1 MKNKIKNGLCICTP
15 FYSEDVKVQY
25 MTSLVQTHAEFQRA
39 GIPIMNIYLYNTS
52 LITKARN
59 TLVSKFMQETDFEY
73 MIFIDSD
80 IEWKPKDL
88 IKLMNYDKQIIGATY
103 PKKILDWQEIQ
114 KAIIRNKVDNPMDLI
129 EKTSHYTI
137 WDKKKNVLSNG
148 LMEIERLGTGFMMIK
163 RSLLEKMEKQYPN
176 LMYEMEEKG
185 KNEKRKKGY
194 GFFDSRLI
202 NKEHISEDYSFCEYV
217 KDTKTKIYIHPKI
230 HLNHCGGNITF
241 SGNYSKHIAY
251 GNKR

>member
-88 IKLMNYDKQIIGATY
+88 IKLMNYDKEIIGATY
-103 PKKILDWQEIQ
+103 PKKTLDWQEIQ
-114 KAIIRNKVDNPMDLI
+114 KAIIHNKVDNPMDLI

-163 RSLLEKMEKQYPN
+163 
-176 LMYEMEEKG
+176 
-185 KNEKRKKGY
+185 KNVLSVGSSNDFNKALDELRFKYSALSNRIIFI
-194 GFFDSRLI
+194 FF
-202 NKEHISEDYSFCEYV
+202 EYV
-217 KDTKTKIYIHPKI
+217 DLDKNLRRFLI
-230 HLNHCGGNITF
+230 
-241 SGNYSKHIAY
+241 
-251 GNKR
+251 